1 MAKKKTKKAE
11 TIIRENPESIFQPVE
26 GGKVIQPL
34 SIDYPTEGLNNMARK
49 INEVIEEING

>member
-1 MAKKKTKKAE
+1 MAKKTTKKKAKE
-11 TIIRENPESIFQPVE
+11 VVE
-26 GGKVIQPL
+26 AVVPTKIEFL